1 MSSMTQST
9 LTPLADAD
17 ADAVDDDAGKG
28 VTFRPDPRR
37 AAGFAARTAAA
48 QETR

>member
-1 MSSMTQST
+1 M
-9 LTPLADAD
+9 TPLADVDADAD